1 MHRIALLGSTGSI
14 GTSTLDVVRRLGEPF
29 EIVSVAAGN
38 NWEAVSR
45 QIDEFRPRRAAM
57 FQPEAAV
64 ALRQSLNGHPT
75 EVLHGMEGICA
86 LACDPEVDIVIMG
99 ISGAAAL
106 PAAVEAV
113 KAGKRVGLANKEVLV
128 MAGEIL
134 NPLAHESGAEIIPV
148 DSEHSALFQSL
159 ESGHH
164 GEVSKLL
171 LTASGG
177 PFRET
182 PIEEFGSITP
192 EQALKH
198 PTWDMGRKITIDSA
212 TMMNK
217 SLEII
222 EARWLF
228 DMPADKIDVVVHP
241 QSIVHSMVEYCDGSV
256 IGPLGLP
263 DMRVPIQL
271 AITYPRRMKS
281 PVAPPDWSKI
291 GELNFSK
298 PDMEKFP
305 SLKMGFR
312 AAREGGTLGA
322 VMNAANEIAVEMF
335 FQRQINFL
343 QIFALVESVM
353 DTHEVNAKP
362 SLEDVFAAD
371 TWAREQANKWV
382 SKI

>member
-14 GTSTLDVVRRLGEPF
+14 GTSTLDVVRGLGEPF
-29 EIVSVAAGN
+29 EIVSVAAGS
-38 NWEAVSR
+38 NWDAVAR

-64 ALRQSLNGHPT
+64 ELRQSLNGHPT
-75 EVLHGMEGICA
+75 EVLEGTDGICD

-99 ISGAAAL
+99 ISGASAL

-113 KAGKRVGLANKEVLV
+113 KAGKRVGLANKEALV

-134 NPLAHESGAEIIPV
+134 NPLAQDSGAEIIPV

-159 ESGHH
+159 KSGNH
-164 GEVSKLL
+164 GEVNRLL

-182 PIEEFGSITP
+182 PKEEFQGITP

-222 EARWLF
+222 EAHWLF
-228 DMPADKIDVVVHP
+228 NMPADKIDVVVHP

-256 IGPLGLP
+256 IAQLGLP

-271 AITYPRRMKS
+271 AITYPKRMKS
-281 PVAPPDWSKI
+281 PVPPPDWSQI

-298 PDMEKFP
+298 PDFEKFP

-312 AAREGGTLGA
+312 AASEGGTLGA
-322 VMNAANEIAVEMF
+322 VMNAANEVAVNLF
-335 FQRQINFL
+335 FERQISFL
-343 QIFALVESVM
+343 EIFELVESVM
-353 DTHEVNAKP
+353 DAHEVNAKP
-362 SLEDVFAAD
+362 SLEEVFAAD
-371 TWAREQANKWV
+371 GWARQQAGNWV
-382 SKI
+382 REN